1 MTHKHITLKHEVKRE
16 EQDRAEHQRK
26 LDQHTHSNR
35 KKSVSGGAFA
45 SRLRKDK
52 RIRKGNKEVTKMVKP
67 CHTFVPSALSSSSSI
82 SVLN

>member
-26 LDQHTHSNR
+26 LDQHR
-35 KKSVSGGAFA
+35 KKSVSGGPFA

-52 RIRKGNKEVTKMVKP
+52 RIRKGNKEVTKRVKP
-67 CHTFVPSALSSSSSI
+67 CHTFVPSAPSSSSSI